1 MTVRAQTVILATG
14 DGIVMA
20 KTVNA
25 QLVGMEYIQSLPL
38 GNPVEINGEG
48 FTIWGDN
55 IDDLVEEG
63 TVFRAD
69 TIEELAEQIDIDPAV
84 LKDTHDTFNSYVESG
99 VDADFGRT
107 LFGDP
112 LVTPPFFASPRVP
125 TVHHTMGGIKINLEG
140 QALNEADEVIPGL
153 YAVGELTGGI
163 HGGNRLGGNALVDIH
178 VFGRTAG
185 TAAAKALK

>member
-55 IDDLVEEG
+55 SCI
-63 TVFRAD
+63 
-69 TIEELAEQIDIDPAV
+69 
-84 LKDTHDTFNSYVESG
+84 Y
-99 VDADFGRT
+99 
-107 LFGDP
+107 
-112 LVTPPFFASPRVP
+112 
-125 TVHHTMGGIKINLEG
+125 
-140 QALNEADEVIPGL
+140 
-153 YAVGELTGGI
+153 Y
-163 HGGNRLGGNALVDIH
+163 
-178 VFGRTAG
+178 
-185 TAAAKALK
+185 

>member
-1 MTVRAQTVILATG
+1 MTVRAQTVILAIG
-14 DGIVMA
+14 DGIIMA

-99 VDADFGRT
+99 VDADFGR
-107 LFGDP
+107 
-112 LVTPPFFASPRVP
+112 A
-125 TVHHTMGGIKINLEG
+125 
-140 QALNEADEVIPGL
+140 
-153 YAVGELTGGI
+153 
-163 HGGNRLGGNALVDIH
+163 
-178 VFGRTAG
+178 AG
-185 TAAAKALK
+185 TAAAKALE